1 MGDRDSIRMGSS
13 SPVALV
19 SLLLLSLSAP
29 VAGSAPQ
36 GYEGPYDGACRTA
49 DGGYT
54 PWGSAAA
61 TMQTATA
68 ACDGEASCV
77 GFAYAGPGVAGGPY
91 AEYMCK
97 SVSTLCPNSGSGTP
111 LVEITKGD
119 GRRSKPNI
127 CYAKK
132 PSADAVAASSASSTT
147 TASSAAAASSFA
159 SALEAE
165 LSDGQFFGFN
175 SASVLEELKRADAV
189 NVASKAYGATLERTA
204 CSAAPPRV
212 TGDQTF
218 GPASNVLDGV
228 YTDAA
233 QHTFKPTGDFTSGCD
248 LNVRLRKE
256 FNVTHIGLYYTQGDC
271 HPAKIRVTGE
281 RGEVFSFTPSNKKA
295 QYVLFR
301 LPKAIQTSK
310 ADFKIL
316 ASHVNPAT
324 PHMRDVNPRGWAT
337 LQISQL
343 EVWASDAVP
352 TTLKWNPLIKTKVKS
367 ADQLKWNNIQCSSR
381 SHMQVFTG
389 TMDNRKLSDMASHD
403 ITCVSDFTGGASL
416 GFKSQSLPICSISG
430 TVNAPHLS
438 IQAGGTFKTDVAITK
453 PACANNR
460 LCDSPRHGVRYESI
474 LWKQKFLKGYC
485 KMLKWSSC
493 RPCGKSVADGLS
505 TRCHKRRGD
514 VATTECR
521 VAKTCKCVIYPNGSN
536 GKVEDCPK
544 GIPEMSSRCEQLC
557 KMH

>member
-132 PSADAVAASSASSTT
+132 PSADAVAASSA
-147 TASSAAAASSFA
+147 AAASSFA
-159 SALEAE
+159 SAPTA
-165 LSDGQFFGFN
+165 DGQFFGFN
-175 SASVLEELKRADAV
+175 SASVLEELKRANAL
-189 NVASKAYGATLERTA
+189 NVASKANGATLERTA
-204 CSAAPPRV
+204 CSAAPPFVINGRKAV
-212 TGDQTF
+212 PSNTL

-228 YTDAA
+228 YRDAP
-233 QHTFKPTGDFTSGCD
+233 QHTFGPTGDFTSGCD

-256 FNVTHIGLYYTQGDC
+256 FTVTHIGLYYTQCDC
-271 HPAKIRVTGE
+271 HPAEIRVTGE

-324 PHMRDVNPRGWAT
+324 PHMRFVNPRGYAT

-343 EVWASDAVP
+343 EVWASDAVT

-367 ADQLKWNNIQCSSR
+367 ADQLKWNSIQCSSR

-416 GFKSQSLPICSISG
+416 GFKSQSLPICSISDI
-430 TVNAPHLS
+430 VNAPHLS
-438 IQAGGTFKTDVAITK
+438 VQAGGTFKTDMAIMQK
-453 PACANNR
+453 ACADNR
-460 LCDSPRHGVRYESI
+460 LCDRPRHGVRYEST
-474 LWKQKFLKGYC
+474 LWRQKFLKGYC

>member
-132 PSADAVAASSASSTT
+132 PSANAVAASAP
-147 TASSAAAASSFA
+147 TA
-159 SALEAE
+159 
-165 LSDGQFFGFN
+165 DGQFFGFN
-175 SASVLEELKRADAV
+175 SASVLEELKRADAL
-189 NVASKAYGATLERTA
+189 NVASKANGATLERTA
-204 CSAAPPRV
+204 CSAALPKV
-212 TGDQTF
+212 TAGLTF

-256 FNVTHIGLYYTQGDC
+256 FNVTHIGLYYTMAMC
-271 HPAKIRVTGE
+271 ETKWHPAEIRVTGE
-281 RGEVFSFTPSNKKA
+281 RGEVFSFPPSNKTA
-295 QYVLFR
+295 QYVLLR

-316 ASHVNPAT
+316 ASHTGEAGIDRPRRGKI
-324 PHMRDVNPRGWAT
+324 MNPRGFAT
-337 LQISQL
+337 LQ
-343 EVWASDAVP
+343 
-352 TTLKWNPLIKTKVKS
+352 
-367 ADQLKWNNIQCSSR
+367 
-381 SHMQVFTG
+381 
-389 TMDNRKLSDMASHD
+389 
-403 ITCVSDFTGGASL
+403 
-416 GFKSQSLPICSISG
+416 
-430 TVNAPHLS
+430 
-438 IQAGGTFKTDVAITK
+438 
-453 PACANNR
+453 
-460 LCDSPRHGVRYESI
+460 
-474 LWKQKFLKGYC
+474 
-485 KMLKWSSC
+485 
-493 RPCGKSVADGLS
+493 
-505 TRCHKRRGD
+505 
-514 VATTECR
+514 
-521 VAKTCKCVIYPNGSN
+521 
-536 GKVEDCPK
+536 
-544 GIPEMSSRCEQLC
+544 
-557 KMH
+557 

>member
-132 PSADAVAASSASSTT
+132 PSANAVAASSASSTT

-189 NVASKAYGATLERTA
+189 NVASKAYGATLESTA
-204 CSAAPPRV
+204 CSAAPTFV
-212 TGDQTF
+212 INGQTL

-233 QHTFKPTGDFTSGCD
+233 QHMFGPTGDFTSGCD

-256 FNVTHIGLYYTQGDC
+256 FNVTHIGLYYTKEPSAN
-271 HPAKIRVTGE
+271 PAEIRVIGE

-316 ASHVNPAT
+316 ASHVAP
-324 PHMRDVNPRGWAT
+324 GFAT

-416 GFKSQSLPICSISG
+416 GFKSQSLPICAISG
-430 TVNAPHLS
+430 TPNAPHLS

-453 PACANNR
+453 PACADNGR
-460 LCDSPRHGVRYESI
+460 GVRYE
-474 LWKQKFLKGYC
+474 
-485 KMLKWSSC
+485 
-493 RPCGKSVADGLS
+493 
-505 TRCHKRRGD
+505 
-514 VATTECR
+514 
-521 VAKTCKCVIYPNGSN
+521 
-536 GKVEDCPK
+536 
-544 GIPEMSSRCEQLC
+544 
-557 KMH
+557 

>member
-1 MGDRDSIRMGSS
+1 MGNHPDQRKVSR
-13 SPVALV
+13 VLV
-19 SLLLLSLSAP
+19 SLMFIII
-29 VAGSAPQ
+29 AGALESSGT
-36 GYEGPYDGACRTA
+36 GYVGPFQGACRTA

-189 NVASKAYGATLERTA
+189 NVASKAYGATLESTA
-204 CSAAPPRV
+204 CSAAPTFV
-212 TGDQTF
+212 INGQTL

-233 QHTFKPTGDFTSGCD
+233 QHMFGPTGDFTSGCD

-256 FNVTHIGLYYTQGDC
+256 FNVTHIGLYYTKEPSAN
-271 HPAKIRVTGE
+271 PAEIRVIGE

-316 ASHVNPAT
+316 ASHVSPAT
-324 PHMRDVNPRGWAT
+324 PHMRDSHGQPCGFAT

-367 ADQLKWNNIQCSSR
+367 ADQLKWNNIQCSDR
-381 SHMQVFTG
+381 SHMKVFRG

-416 GFKSQSLPICSISG
+416 GFKSQSLPICSLG
-430 TVNAPHLS
+430 DTVNAPHLS
-438 IQAGGTFKTDVAITK
+438 VQAGGTFKTDMAITQ
-453 PACANNR
+453 PHCADNR
-460 LCDSPRHGVRYESI
+460 GVGYESTQ
-474 LWKQKFLKGYC
+474 WNFKFLKGYC

-514 VATTECR
+514 VATTRCR

>member
-36 GYEGPYDGACRTA
+36 GYVGPFQGACRTA

-97 SVSTLCPNSGSGTP
+97 WVSTLCPNSGSGTP

-132 PSADAVAASSASSTT
+132 PSANAVAASAP
-147 TASSAAAASSFA
+147 TA
-159 SALEAE
+159 
-165 LSDGQFFGFN
+165 DGQFFGFN
-175 SASVLEELKRADAV
+175 SASVLEELKRAGAL
-189 NVASKAYGATLERTA
+189 NVASKANGATLERTA

-256 FNVTHIGLYYTQGDC
+256 FNVTHIGLYYTQCDC
-271 HPAKIRVTGE
+271 HPAEIRVTGE

-324 PHMRDVNPRGWAT
+324 PHMRFVNPRGYAT

-343 EVWASDAVP
+343 EVWASDAVT

-416 GFKSQSLPICSISG
+416 GFNSQSLPICSLG
-430 TVNAPHLS
+430 HTVNAPHLS

-453 PACANNR
+453 PSCADNGR
-460 LCDSPRHGVRYESI
+460 GVRYE
-474 LWKQKFLKGYC
+474 
-485 KMLKWSSC
+485 
-493 RPCGKSVADGLS
+493 
-505 TRCHKRRGD
+505 
-514 VATTECR
+514 
-521 VAKTCKCVIYPNGSN
+521 
-536 GKVEDCPK
+536 
-544 GIPEMSSRCEQLC
+544 
-557 KMH
+557 